1 MLLPCYMS
9 SFIKKLLIS
18 IFLLMAVVFLPSP
31 VFALSLTAHV
41 PEKYTNVNAG
51 DRFYFELDIK
61 YPENPSRKDLRL
73 TYQILEG
80 STVIAESKVLKAV
93 EAQTSF
99 IDFIV
104 IPDNARG
111 GIHTIKISVADYGG
125 LNQEVSATFH
135 IVEKPADQIKL
146 YFFLLLGAVGLV
158 GILVVVNIIL
168 ERRRKI

>member
-1 MLLPCYMS
+1 MS

-18 IFLLMAVVFLPSP
+18 FFLLIAVIFLPSP

-104 IPDNARG
+104 IPDNAKG
-111 GIHTIKISVADYGG
+111 GIYTIKVTVADYGN
-125 LNQEVSATFH
+125 LSEQTSATFY
-135 IVEKPADQIKL
+135 VVSKPSDQIKL
-146 YFFLLLGAVGLV
+146 YFLLLLGAIGLV
-158 GILVVVNIIL
+158 GMLVLVNIYL
-168 ERRRKI
+168 VKRRTPS